1 MAAVRKSNDSKVVC
15 RSQGS
20 GEAQVTMSRNA
31 KNNESSGGGTSAWFA
46 GLVIGALGG
55 AALALLTTPKSGNEV
70 RGALRKT
77 AQDVPERIS
86 EVVDDSLDL
95 YASGLN
101 YCQLLIEEQ
110 TMRLKRAVAA
120 GKLAAAKKREE
131 LEMGGSSVLPFQ
143 HR

>member
-1 MAAVRKSNDSKVVC
+1 MGKY
-15 RSQGS
+15 
-20 GEAQVTMSRNA
+20 SREEEEQFN
-31 KNNESSGGGTSAWFA
+31 SGTSSWFL
-46 GLVIGALGG
+46 GLLLGVAGG
-55 AALALLTTPKSGNEV
+55 ATLALLTAPKSGSEV
-70 RGALRKT
+70 RGAIKAT
-77 AQDVPERIS
+77 ATDMPNRLS

-95 YASGLN
+95 YASALN
-101 YCQLLIEEQ
+101 YCQLLLEEQ

>member
-1 MAAVRKSNDSKVVC
+1 
-15 RSQGS
+15 
-20 GEAQVTMSRNA
+20 MSRNA
-31 KNNESSGGGTSAWFA
+31 KNNESSGGGTSAWFL
-46 GLVIGALGG
+46 GLLVGAAGG
-55 AALALLTTPKSGNEV
+55 AALALLTTPKSGTEV

-101 YCQLLIEEQ
+101 YAQLLIEEQ